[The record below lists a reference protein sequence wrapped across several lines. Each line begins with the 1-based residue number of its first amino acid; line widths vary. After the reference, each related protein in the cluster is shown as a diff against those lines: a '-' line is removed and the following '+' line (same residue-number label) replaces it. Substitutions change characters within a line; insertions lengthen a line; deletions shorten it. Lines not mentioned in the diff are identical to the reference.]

1 MTDTYNGWTN
11 YETWVANLWLDQED
25 TYWNEQALQILSE
38 EKNDKEDAAYTLMY
52 VLKGHYE
59 EFMPV
64 IEGMYADLLGAGL
77 SRINWYEIA
86 KHIVDGLDVEVIDD
100 IEE

>member
-11 YETWVANLWLDQED
+11 YETWVANLWMDGDEAYWRDGAESCMRTED
-25 TYWNEQALQILSE
+25 
-38 EKNDKEDAAYTLMY
+38 NDKESATYTLSQMMRDFY
-52 VLKGHYE
+52 QDC
-59 EFMPV
+59 MPDLT
-64 IEGMYADLLGAGL
+64 GMYADLLGAGL

-86 KHIVDGLDVEVIDD
+86 KHIVDGLDVEAIDD